1 MSDPLTWTAEEHQHL
16 ERGSDWYWAL
26 GIIAVSSAATAVLF
40 NNILFALL
48 IIIAA
53 GMLGALA
60 SRPPA
65 LADFTLGERGLLVN
79 DTLYPY
85 EEMFAFWVSDNENPT
100 LLIDTPRWMTPD
112 LVIPLSDAD
121 PEAVREFLR
130 PRVPEIEL
138 HESFVYNMM
147 EFFGL

>member
-1 MSDPLTWTAEEHQHL
+1 MSDSITWTAEEHRHL

-60 SRPPA
+60 SRPPT
-65 LADFTLGERGLLVN
+65 LANFTLGERGLSVN

-85 EEMFAFWVSDNENPT
+85 EEMFAFWVSDDENPT

-112 LVIPLSDAD
+112 LVIPLAGVN
-121 PEAVREFLR
+121 PGAVRAFLR

-138 HESFVYNMM
+138 HESFVYTVM